1 MKKILFSLMAVLL
14 VAGLVGGGVFAY
26 FSDTESSTNNQFIA
40 STLDLKINDG
50 DSNVVMFNETVGQHS
65 SGSGKVTLRN
75 EGCLNGYL
83 DVTFSNVID
92 EENGLVGWERWFDNE
107 ASGELAD
114 NLHILAYID
123 EDNDNS
129 YTSGTDTLVYDGW
142 AVNIEGE
149 RLSNYAL
156 NSGVTKAFRIEW
168 YTNIDWWYLFFLP
181 SDIAGF
187 DIEFELAQTTE
198 DGNYLDAETS
208 NGNWFIASSSPSGSS
223 SGLEISG
230 AKFTEEFFKEND
242 ASELEII
249 TLEYCGRSLL
259 NSVSDWNGNGYK
271 DIEDLAHADFAGQD
285 DAATGSIEDLV
296 IEVKLHDSGSDDSQ
310 AEGNVN
316 NGSKPG

>member
-1 MKKILFSLMAVLL
+1 MKKRWLILLASLGVILL
-14 VAGLVGGGVFAY
+14 ASSVGVTRASFL
-26 FSDTESSTNNQFIA
+26 DLESSSGNQFIA
-40 STLDLKINDG
+40 GTLDLKIDDG
-50 DSNVVMFNETVGQHS
+50 DSNVVMFNDETVGQHS
-65 SGSGKVTLRN
+65 SGSGEVTLRN
-75 EGCLNGYL
+75 EGCLDGYL

-92 EENGLVGWERWFDNE
+92 EENGLVDWERWFDNE

-168 YTNIDWWYLFFLP
+168 YTNIGWGYYLFFLP

-208 NGNWFIASSSPSGSS
+208 NGNRFIASSSPSGSS

-249 TLEYCGRSLL
+249 ILEYCGRGFLD
-259 NSVSDWNGNGYK
+259 SVSDWNGNGYK

-296 IEVKLHDSGSDDSQ
+296 IEVKLHDSGSDDSR
-310 AEGNVN
+310 
-316 NGSKPG
+316 GSN